1 MKFTLGCSDSRLS
14 TKSNRGEPNRDWG
27 VNGLEDME
35 TSKKRSHP
43 RAIRLMAIGLGLMPL
58 FLLELVLVILR
69 LPDSTPAL
77 TEFEELHHVRP
88 LFELTDDGSE
98 YRIASDRLRWFQP
111 VSFTAQKSD
120 NEYRIF
126 ALGGSTTQG
135 EPYSTETAFPEWLKL
150 NLQAADEQQQFKVIN
165 CGGLSYASY
174 RVLAILREVLNYQPD
189 AIVIYTGQNE
199 YLEKRTYAEV
209 EDPNWFRRAIDLG
222 ARLRSVQCIQR
233 LMNNPRATSS
243 KDRMSTI
250 AEMSEQ
256 VDALLDY
263 SGGLEEYHRDDDWRA
278 PVVEHFRWN
287 LSQMMR
293 LCKENGTPV
302 VFVRPVTNLLDCPP
316 FKIEP
321 DPKLG
326 PEQLAELEIN
336 WQTARKS
343 TDSAESLQAID
354 QVLKLD
360 PGHCG
365 ALFLKGK
372 LLCAVGQWKAGH
384 QLLKLARDQD
394 VCPLR
399 APTAIVE
406 AVTEIG
412 AFNDVPVVDAEKL
425 FEELSEHG
433 VVGANWLVDHVHPT
447 VEGHQKIGEA
457 IADVF
462 LENRWVSIT
471 RPDWKDHIPETYRL
485 HLKTLGEAYFHR
497 GKQRLEGLRLW
508 TEGRAK
514 KVREPSG
521 AH

>member
-1 MKFTLGCSDSRLS
+1 
-14 TKSNRGEPNRDWG
+14 
-27 VNGLEDME
+27 
-35 TSKKRSHP
+35 
-43 RAIRLMAIGLGLMPL
+43 MAIGLGLMPL
-58 FLLELVLVILR
+58 LLLELILGILR
-69 LPDSTPAL
+69 LPDNAVAI
-77 TEFEELHHVRP
+77 TEFEELHHARP
-88 LFELTDDGSE
+88 LFELSGDASE

-111 VSFTAQKSD
+111 ASFAAQKAD

-135 EPYSTETAFPEWLKL
+135 EPYSTETAFPAWLGL
-150 NLQAADEQQQFKVIN
+150 NLQAADDRHRFNVIN

-209 EDPNWFRRAIDLG
+209 EEPNWLQRAVDLG
-222 ARLRSVQCIQR
+222 ANLRTVRCVRR
-233 LMNNPRATSS
+233 LMKDPRAVDS
-243 KDRMSTI
+243 KDRIRTI
-250 AEMSEQ
+250 AELSEQ

-263 SGGLEEYHRDDDWRA
+263 SGGLEQYHRDDDWRV

-287 LSQMMR
+287 LLQMMQ
-293 LCKENGTPV
+293 LCKEAGTPV

-326 PEQLAELEIN
+326 HEKLAELDN
-336 WQTARKS
+336 YWNTARQS
-343 TDSAESLQAID
+343 ADSAASMQAVE
-354 QVLKLD
+354 QVLELD

-372 LLCAVGQWKAGH
+372 LLCAAGQWKEGH
-384 QLLKLARDQD
+384 QLLKLARDRD

-399 APTAIVE
+399 ATTAIVE

-412 AFNDVPVVDAEKL
+412 LFNDVPVVDAEKM
-425 FEELSEHG
+425 FEDLSEHG

-447 VEGHQKIGEA
+447 IEGHQKIGEA
-457 IADVF
+457 IAEVF
-462 LENRWVSIT
+462 FEKRWVSIT
-471 RPDWKDHIPETYRL
+471 RFDWKDQVQETYRS
-485 HLKTLGEAYFHR
+485 HLRTLGEAYFHR

-514 KVREPSG
+514 KVREP
-521 AH
+521 AVAP